1 MSRPANDGHVI
12 LATGFN
18 REIACVRALG
28 GIVPVAGGGDPAAL
42 RHRIEAALAAGGSSA
57 LGIVSF
63 GMTGA
68 LVDGLSIG
76 DWVVA
81 DRLHGAVEMACDPRW
96 REALLSRLP
105 GARAGGFF
113 ADGRMID
120 TVAEK
125 LALGERHGA
134 LAVDMESHVAGA
146 VAAERG
152 LPFAVVR
159 CVSDGARH
167 LLPHAIT
174 VSMRP
179 DGGVDARAMLASVAR
194 RPAQIADIARTT
206 AGFARAIRAL
216 GSGAHRVGARM
227 ALPPHSP
234 NPARTNNG

>member
-1 MSRPANDGHVI
+1 MTGHVVV
-12 LATGFN
+12 ATGFN
-18 REIACVRALG
+18 REVACVSRLAG
-28 GIVPVAGGGDPAAL
+28 VVPVAGGGDPVAL
-42 RHRIEAALAAGGSSA
+42 RQRIEAAAAGA
-57 LGIVSF
+57 AGIVSF

-68 LVDGLSIG
+68 LVDGLAIG

-81 DRLHGAVEMACDPRW
+81 DRLWGAIDLACDPAW
-96 REALLSRLP
+96 TAALAARLP
-105 GARAGGFF
+105 GARVGGFF

-125 LALGERHGA
+125 LSLGDRHGA

-152 LPFAVVR
+152 LPFAIVR

-179 DGGVDARAMLASVAR
+179 DGGVDGAAMLRSVAR
-194 RPAQIADIARTT
+194 RPGQIADIARTT
-206 AGFARAIRAL
+206 AGFTKAMRELKRGAVRL
-216 GSGAHRVGARM
+216 GPRM
-227 ALPPHSP
+227 GMP
-234 NPARTNNG
+234 G

>member
-1 MSRPANDGHVI
+1 VSRVVVV
-12 LATGFN
+12 TGFN
-18 REIACVRALG
+18 REVETIRRPGVVV
-28 GIVPVAGGGDPAAL
+28 IAGGGDATGL
-42 RHRIEAALAAGGSSA
+42 RRKLEQAAAGA
-57 LGIVSF
+57 AGIVSY

-68 LVDGLSIG
+68 LVDGLAIG

-81 DRLHGAVEMACDPRW
+81 DRLSGAIEMTCDPAW
-96 REALLSRLP
+96 RDALAAALP
-105 GARAGGFF
+105 GARVGGFF

-125 LALGERHGA
+125 LALGDRHDA

-152 LPFAVVR
+152 LPFAIVR

-179 DGGVDARAMLASVAR
+179 DGGIDGRAMLRSLAR
-194 RPAQIADIARTT
+194 RPGQVADVARTT
-206 AGFARAIRAL
+206 AGFAKAMRELKRGAMRL
-216 GSGAHRVGARM
+216 GPRL
-227 ALPPHSP
+227 ALP
-234 NPARTNNG
+234 

>member
-1 MSRPANDGHVI
+1 MSHSRPTGHVV

-18 REIACVRALG
+18 REVACVRGLAG
-28 GIVPVAGGGDPAAL
+28 VVAVAGGGDPVAL
-42 RHRIEAALAAGGSSA
+42 RSRIEAAAAGAG
-57 LGIVSF
+57 GIVSF
-63 GMTGA
+63 GMAGA
-68 LVDGLSIG
+68 LADGLGIG

-81 DRLHGAVEMACDPRW
+81 DRLWGAVEAECDPGW
-96 REALLSRLP
+96 RDALAARLP
-105 GARAGGFF
+105 GARTGGFF

-134 LAVDMESHVAGA
+134 LAVDMESHVAAA
-146 VAAERG
+146 VAAERR

-179 DGGVDARAMLASVAR
+179 NGGVDAGAMMRSLAM
-194 RPAQIADIARTT
+194 RPHQIGDVARTT
-206 AGFARAIRAL
+206 VGFARAMRELAR
-216 GSGAHRVGARM
+216 GARRIGARM
-227 ALPPHSP
+227 ALP
-234 NPARTNNG
+234 G